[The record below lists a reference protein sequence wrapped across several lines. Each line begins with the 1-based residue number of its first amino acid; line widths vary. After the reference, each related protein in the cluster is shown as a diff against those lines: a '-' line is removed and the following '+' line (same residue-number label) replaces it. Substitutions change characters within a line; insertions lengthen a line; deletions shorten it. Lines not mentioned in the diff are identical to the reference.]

1 MFGNVPYMLEQRKRR
16 RVTLGP
22 WLLAPALLLLLVFL
36 YRPLAVTIGLSFRG
50 TDLLG
55 NPTRFVGLNNYRE
68 LVTDPASRRVLLT
81 TLVLSV
87 GSTLLATGAALAAA
101 LPLRRRIP
109 GDAVFRT
116 VFSVPFAYSAA
127 TAATCFAGLF
137 APSVGTLNQVLSWF
151 GVTGPGWL
159 QSPTLAAICVAVT
172 TAWYEFGFAFLVLL
186 AALHSLPAE
195 VLEAAQL
202 DGARGIRLVR
212 SVIVPLISPSLFFLA
227 VTQTVSGLQIFTQVQ
242 VLTKGGP
249 SGSTTTLV
257 YELYRRAF
265 GAGLPDYGRA
275 SAVAVVLVVLV
286 GLVTGAQF
294 ASWSRK
300 VTTS

>member
-1 MFGNVPYMLEQRKRR
+1 MFGNVPYLREQRKRR
-16 RVTLGP
+16 AFGLGP
-22 WLLAPALLLLLVFL
+22 WLLAPAAVLLLVFL
-36 YRPLAVTIGLSFRG
+36 YRPLLATVGLSFRG

-55 NPTRFVGLNNYRE
+55 NPTAFVGWDNYRE
-68 LVTDPASRRVLLT
+68 LITDPASRRVLVT
-81 TLVLSV
+81 TLLLTV
-87 GSTLLATGAALAAA
+87 GSTVLALAGALAAA

-109 GDAVFRT
+109 GDGVFRT
-116 VFSVPFAYSAA
+116 VLSVPFAYSAA

-137 APSVGTLNQVLSWF
+137 APSVGTLNQVLGWF
-151 GVTGPGWL
+151 GVSGPGWL
-159 QSPTLAAICVAVT
+159 QSPALALVCVAVT

-186 AALHSLPAE
+186 AALKGLPQE
-195 VLEAAQL
+195 VLEAAEL
-202 DGARGIRLVR
+202 DGAGGLRLVR
-212 SVIVPLISPSLFFLA
+212 AVIVPLVSPSLFFLA

-242 VLTKGGP
+242 VLTRGGP

-265 GAGLPDYGRA
+265 GAGLPDYGRS

-286 GLVTGAQF
+286 ALVTAVQF
-294 ASWSRK
+294 ASWNRK

>member
-1 MFGNVPYMLEQRKRR
+1 M
-16 RVTLGP
+16 
-22 WLLAPALLLLLVFL
+22 LLLVFL
-36 YRPLAVTIGLSFRG
+36 YRPLAATVGLSFRG
-50 TDLLG
+50 TGLLG
-55 NPTRFVGLNNYRE
+55 NPTRFVGLDNYRE
-68 LVTDPASRRVLLT
+68 LFTDPASRRVLLT

-87 GSTLLATGAALAAA
+87 LSTALATGGALAAA

-109 GDAVFRT
+109 GGPVFRT

-127 TAATCFAGLF
+127 TAATCFAGMF
-137 APSVGTLNQVLSWF
+137 APSVGTLNQVLAWF
-151 GVTGPGWL
+151 GLPGPDWL
-159 QSPTLAAICVAVT
+159 QSPTLAVLCVAVT
-172 TAWYEFGFAFLVLL
+172 TAWYEFGFTFLVLL
-186 AALHSLPAE
+186 AALQGVPGE
-195 VLEAAQL
+195 VLEAAEL
-202 DGARGIRLVR
+202 DGAGGVRLVR
-212 SVIVPLISPSLFFLA
+212 SIIVPLVSPSLFFLA

-265 GAGLPDYGRA
+265 GAGLPDYGRS

-286 GLVTGAQF
+286 ALVTVTQF

>member
-1 MFGNVPYMLEQRKRR
+1 MFGNVPYDHDQRRRR

-22 WLLAPALLLLLVFL
+22 LLLAPALVLLLVFL
-36 YRPLAVTIGLSFRG
+36 YRPLAETFALSFRG

-55 NPTRFVGLNNYRE
+55 NPTRFVGLDNYRE
-68 LVTDPASRRVLLT
+68 LATDPASRRVLLR
-81 TLVLSV
+81 TLTLSV
-87 GSTLLATGAALAAA
+87 VSTVLAVGGALAAA

-109 GDAVFRT
+109 GGAAFRT
-116 VFSVPFAYSAA
+116 VLSVPFAYSAA
-127 TAATCFAGLF
+127 TAATCFAGMF
-137 APSVGTLNQVLSWF
+137 APSVGTLNRVLAWF
-151 GVTGPGWL
+151 GVSGPDWL
-159 QSPTLAAICVAVT
+159 QSPTLAMLCVAVA

-186 AALHSLPAE
+186 AALQGLPVE

-242 VLTKGGP
+242 VLTQGGP
-249 SGSTTTLV
+249 SGSTTTIV
-257 YELYRRAF
+257 YELYQRAF
-265 GAGLPDYGRA
+265 GAGLPDYGRS
-275 SAVAVVLVVLV
+275 SAVAVVLVLLV
-286 GLVTGAQF
+286 SLVTATQF